1 MWSVVQNPHGF
12 LVESDGCSRGC
23 EAAAHPSAL
32 PVMLQQLAAG
42 AGAKLLFLLH
52 GSLQLTGDTDWARSL
67 LRSGDSF
74 PRLSPWPCCSQDT
87 AWPQLPASCLLGERA
102 PAMLTAKNMREITV
116 FKCRNLQLNWWG
128 SLEMTKR
135 VLACVLCTP

>member
-1 MWSVVQNPHGF
+1 MVQRGECYEILFVNVCIHIHPYTHTHIEAGVANTPHTQHSTYTYIHTVHEGRY
-12 LVESDGCSRGC
+12 SY
-23 EAAAHPSAL
+23 P
-32 PVMLQQLAAG
+32 
-42 AGAKLLFLLH
+42 
-52 GSLQLTGDTDWARSL
+52 L

-74 PRLSPWPCCSQDT
+74 PRLSPWPCCSQDA

-128 SLEMTKR
+128 SLEMTER